1 MYHIQHEVLIIP
13 VSPTIIDVKEKHCKV
28 GDYFNLTALANG
40 YNWQIKNSHFLL
52 VLVEGSLYLSAC
64 LQAQS
69 DFGVVGKI
77 SMSRI

>member
-1 MYHIQHEVLIIP
+1 MYYIQQEVLIIP
-13 VSPTIIDVKEKHCKV
+13 LSPTIHVKEKQCKV
-28 GDYFNLTALANG
+28 RDYLNLTALANH
-40 YNWQIKNSHFLL
+40 YNWQIKNSHFLS
-52 VLVEGSLYLSAC
+52 VLLEGSVLSAS